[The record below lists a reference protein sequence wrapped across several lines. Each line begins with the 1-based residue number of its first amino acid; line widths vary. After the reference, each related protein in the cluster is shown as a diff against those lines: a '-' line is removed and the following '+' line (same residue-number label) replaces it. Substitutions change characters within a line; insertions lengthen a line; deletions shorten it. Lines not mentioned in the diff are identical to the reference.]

1 MPSVE
6 KTTSLRE
13 LLQGPA
19 PVTATLVSNP
29 LMARMA
35 EDAGFRALYLGG
47 GMLGYT
53 KVVLEANLNITELVQ
68 AGIDIRTVCSLPLIL
83 DGATGFG
90 DPMHMHRTIPM
101 AEAAGFAAIEI
112 EDQLVPKRAHHHIGV
127 EHLIPSELMEAKV
140 REAVA
145 ARRGDDLLIIART
158 DAIRSTDFEDA
169 ISRAIAYKRAGAD
182 LIMLS
187 PRNREELE
195 AIADRVE
202 PPFQLLVPAG
212 GATQL
217 GMGME
222 ELADHGFRLL
232 IDAAKPMLV
241 AFRAWKELYGSTAED
256 LSSPALTAVDA
267 RDLAREL
274 NEAVGIERLLR
285 IERET
290 VETGEAGG

>member
-1 MPSVE
+1 MA
-6 KTTSLRE
+6 SLRE
-13 LLQGPA
+13 MLEGPA
-19 PVTATLVSNP
+19 PVTGTLVSNP

-35 EDAGFRALYLGG
+35 EDAGFQSLYLGG
-47 GMLGYT
+47 GMLGYS

-68 AGIDIRTVCSLPLIL
+68 AGIDIRAVSSLPLIL

-101 AEAAGFAAIEI
+101 AEVAGFAAIEI
-112 EDQLVPKRAHHHIGV
+112 EDQLIPKRAHHHVGI

-145 ARRGDDLLIIART
+145 ARRDDLLIIART
-158 DAIRSTDFEDA
+158 NGIRSTDFEDA

-187 PRNREELE
+187 PLNREELE
-195 AIADRVE
+195 AVANRVE
-202 PPFQLLVPAG
+202 GPFQLLVPAG

-217 GMGME
+217 GMSME
-222 ELADHGFRLL
+222 ELGAHGFRLL

-256 LSSPALTAVDA
+256 LSSPALTAEDA
-267 RDLAREL
+267 RQLAGEL
-274 NEAVGIERLLR
+274 NEAVGIEKLLQ

-290 VETGEAGG
+290 VEQGH

>member
-1 MPSVE
+1 MA
-6 KTTSLRE
+6 SLRE
-13 LLQGPA
+13 MLEGPA
-19 PVTATLVSNP
+19 PVTGTLVSNP

-35 EDAGFRALYLGG
+35 EDAGFQSLYLGG

-68 AGIDIRTVCSLPLIL
+68 AGIDIRAVSSLPLIL

-101 AEAAGFAAIEI
+101 AEVAGFAAIEI
-112 EDQLVPKRAHHHIGV
+112 EDQLIPKRAHHHVGI

-145 ARRGDDLLIIART
+145 ARREDLLIIART
-158 DAIRSTDFEDA
+158 NGIRSTDFEDA

-195 AIADRVE
+195 AIANRVE
-202 PPFQLLVPAG
+202 GPFQLLVPAG

-217 GMGME
+217 GMSME
-222 ELADHGFRLL
+222 ELGSHGFRLL

-256 LSSPALTAVDA
+256 LSSPALTAEDA
-267 RDLAREL
+267 RRLASEL
-274 NEAVGIERLLR
+274 NEAVGIEKLLQ

-290 VETGEAGG
+290 VERGEEQ

>member
-1 MPSVE
+1 MA
-6 KTTSLRE
+6 SLRE
-13 LLQGPA
+13 MLEGPA
-19 PVTATLVSNP
+19 PVTGTLVSNP

-35 EDAGFRALYLGG
+35 EDAGFQSLYLGG
-47 GMLGYT
+47 GMLGYS

-68 AGIDIRTVCSLPLIL
+68 AGIDIRAVSSLPLIL

-101 AEAAGFAAIEI
+101 AEVAGFAAIEI
-112 EDQLVPKRAHHHIGV
+112 EDQLIPKRAHHHVGI

-145 ARRGDDLLIIART
+145 ARRDDLLIIART
-158 DAIRSTDFEDA
+158 NGIRSTDFEDA

-195 AIADRVE
+195 AVANRVE
-202 PPFQLLVPAG
+202 GPFQLLVPAG

-217 GMGME
+217 GMSME
-222 ELADHGFRLL
+222 ELGAHGFRLL

-256 LSSPALTAVDA
+256 LSSPALTAEDA
-267 RDLAREL
+267 RQLAGEL
-274 NEAVGIERLLR
+274 NEAVGIEKLLQ

-290 VETGEAGG
+290 VEQGH

>member
-1 MPSVE
+1 MA
-6 KTTSLRE
+6 SLRE
-13 LLQGPA
+13 MLEGPA
-19 PVTATLVSNP
+19 PVTGTLVSNP

-35 EDAGFRALYLGG
+35 EDAGFQALYLGG

-68 AGIDIRTVCSLPLIL
+68 AGIDIRAVSSLPLIL

-101 AEAAGFAAIEI
+101 AEVAGFAAIEI
-112 EDQLVPKRAHHHIGV
+112 EDQLIPKRAHHHVGI

-158 DAIRSTDFEDA
+158 NAIRSTDFEDA
-169 ISRAIAYKRAGAD
+169 IGRAIAYKRAGAD

-217 GMGME
+217 GMSME
-222 ELADHGFRLL
+222 ELAEHGFRLL

-256 LSSPALTAVDA
+256 LSSPALTAEDA
-267 RDLAREL
+267 RRLAGEL
-274 NEAVGIERLLR
+274 NEAVGIEKLLQ

-290 VETGEAGG
+290 VERGEEQ